1 MLCMA
6 LKPLFAAT
14 FPASTGIETLNKK
27 RIVVVLL
34 SRAFYMDGSAIAT
47 SFHGKMA
54 SGGSNDRAD
63 SSTVRAHGLGR
74 YGTLESGCHT
84 RRRFCR
90 RRNAVLASAFSA
102 IIVYAYDLA
111 PGKIGMISG
120 LKFPDI
126 VGANTWGPGPFEP
139 RHALDLTWYA
149 IHPIE
154 M

>member
-54 SGGSNDRAD
+54 SGGPPDSAD
-63 SSTVRAHGLGR
+63 SDLLDRHRNFKQKTHRRGAPQPCILHGRQRDSNFL
-74 YGTLESGCHT
+74 
-84 RRRFCR
+84 
-90 RRNAVLASAFSA
+90 
-102 IIVYAYDLA
+102 
-111 PGKIGMISG
+111 
-120 LKFPDI
+120 
-126 VGANTWGPGPFEP
+126 P
-139 RHALDLTWYA
+139 R
-149 IHPIE
+149 
-154 M
+154 